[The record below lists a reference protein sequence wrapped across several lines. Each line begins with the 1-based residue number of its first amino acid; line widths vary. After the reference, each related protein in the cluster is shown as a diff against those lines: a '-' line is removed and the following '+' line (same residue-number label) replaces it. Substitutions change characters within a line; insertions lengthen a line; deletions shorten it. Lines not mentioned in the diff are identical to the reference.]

1 MISEYI
7 NKVVESNVLLSLVVA
22 CICVIIFYAE
32 NRRTKKEIDK
42 LSYFKLLA
50 IIIISIF
57 FVLFIKNKK
66 IPLPD
71 SNVKIDEPDF

>member
-7 NKVVESNVLLSLVVA
+7 NKVIESNVLLSLTVG

-32 NRRTKKEIDK
+32 NRRSKKEYDK
-42 LSYFKLLA
+42 MSYFKLLL

-57 FVLFIKNKK
+57 FVLYIKNKK
-66 IPLPD
+66 LPLPD
-71 SNVKIDEPDF
+71 SNVKIEEPNF

>member
-32 NRRTKKEIDK
+32 NRRTKKEI
-42 LSYFKLLA
+42 
-50 IIIISIF
+50 
-57 FVLFIKNKK
+57 
-66 IPLPD
+66 
-71 SNVKIDEPDF
+71 